1 MNMKVLP
8 AQILRSTLLL
18 YPWKKCR
25 AKHKK
30 LSHFARNY
38 KTKAPPIRAPAMTM
52 TAERSGSCSTAVAP
66 LDLVEAE
73 GVAELVSEAL
83 ALVEEVDT
91 LAHVSF

>member
-1 MNMKVLP
+1 
-8 AQILRSTLLL
+8 
-18 YPWKKCR
+18 
-25 AKHKK
+25 
-30 LSHFARNY
+30 
-38 KTKAPPIRAPAMTM
+38 MTM